1 MTEMD
6 SLNRQMADGF
16 RLAFPGDDRPL
27 VFGEGPAS
35 SPRLMLIGEAPGA
48 Q

>member
-1 MTEMD
+1 MNDMT
-6 SLNRQMADGF
+6 LFRQSVLQGF
-16 RLAFPGDDRPL
+16 AETFPGDERRV
-27 VFGEGPAS
+27 VFGEGPAD